1 MANAKTTN
9 AGSPA
14 TGLIA
19 CEVCLKEIPKS
30 VAQSHEGPDYVY
42 YFCGPACYEKW
53 QAGAGMREVG
63 LEISGLEP
71 DFAAAQALAQTVAQ
85 RYAEDAMPLA
95 WFDRERGKESPEVPE
110 CQHKPGWLAYAESHG
125 GDLKID
131 INHGA
136 YVFIFA
142 TGKQD

>member
-1 MANAKTTN
+1 MTTTDVPEE
-9 AGSPA
+9 GPV
-14 TGLIA
+14 A
-19 CEVCLKEIPKS
+19 CEVCLKEIPRS
-30 VAQSHEGPDYVY
+30 VARSLEGVDYVY
-42 YFCGPACYEKW
+42 HFCGQQCYEKW

-63 LEISGLEP
+63 LEVSGMDL
-71 DFAAAQALAQTVAQ
+71 DFGAAQALAESAAKQ
-85 RYAEDAMPLA
+85 YAEDAMLLA

>member
-1 MANAKTTN
+1 MAKTD
-9 AGSPA
+9 ASEE
-14 TGLIA
+14 GLVA
-19 CEVCLKEIPKS
+19 CEVCLKEIPRS
-30 VAQSHEGPDYVY
+30 VARSLEGVDYVY
-42 YFCGPACYEKW
+42 HFCGQKCYEKW

-63 LEISGLEP
+63 LEISGLEL

-85 RYAEDAMPLA
+85 RYAGDAMPLA
-95 WFDRERGKESPEVPE
+95 WFDRERGGESPEVPE

>member
-1 MANAKTTN
+1 MTKTDV
-9 AGSPA
+9 PEE
-14 TGLIA
+14 GLVA
-19 CEVCLKEIPKS
+19 CEVCLKEIPRS
-30 VAQSHEGPDYVY
+30 VARSLEGPDYVY
-42 YFCGPACYEKW
+42 HFCGQKCYEKW

-63 LEISGLEP
+63 LEVSGMDL
-71 DFAAAQALAQTVAQ
+71 DFGAAQALAESVAK

-136 YVFIFA
+136 YVFIF
-142 TGKQD
+142 TTIKQD